1 MYYFAF
7 SGVRD
12 KESNHHHFL
21 KFEYN
26 YTLFSFYFLVSLL
39 KHLPIWSPY
48 GEIYQSK
55 CFLHSLVTIS
65 ICFKSP
71 SDTIRRDKKNSFWR
85 SHSFRWFRTF
95 DVIRE
100 FPVTT
105 TLLSSLTVQILCSEQ
120 ITISIWSKTICAY
133 IVLHFWVQIFKHSP
147 CHIIFIKTNRI
158 DIKRLHTRL
167 RNMANSWHLKLSWA
181 LCFLSITY

>member
-100 FPVTT
+100 FPITT
-105 TLLSSLTVQILCSEQ
+105 TLLSSLTVQILWIWTGNDFYMILNNLCLYCFALLSSDFQ
-120 ITISIWSKTICAY
+120 IQSLSH
-133 IVLHFWVQIFKHSP
+133 HFYQ
-147 CHIIFIKTNRI
+147 N
-158 DIKRLHTRL
+158 
-167 RNMANSWHLKLSWA
+167 
-181 LCFLSITY
+181 